1 MFAYELYSSTNIA
14 KQNSNIKITEHPDL
28 EVYYMNWFLDNKI
41 NIVLFE
47 NLKHDTWKMLTNQ
60 L

>member
-47 NLKHDTWKMLTNQ
+47 NLKHDTWKMSTNQ